1 MKKIKTSKYLLICS
15 ILFFATITF
24 LACNKSKKE
33 LIVNKWKIE
42 EIIIPGQDEMIAKM
56 DSAQKASTIAE
67 LKQMKD
73 NTTFIFNK
81 DSTYE
86 FDLGYTKAEGIYT
99 ISSDEK
105 KILTK
110 AKGESKSESVFIDT
124 LTNNKLVI
132 KQKDYTGKEITI
144 KLVHKN

>member
-1 MKKIKTSKYLLICS
+1 MKKTNISKYLLVCS
-15 ILFFATITF
+15 ILFFVTIAF

-42 EIIIPGQDEMIAKM
+42 EIIIPGQDEMISKM
-56 DSAQKASTIAE
+56 DSAQKASIIAE

-73 NTTFIFNK
+73 NTTFVFNK

-86 FDLGYTKAEGIYT
+86 FDLGYTKAEGIYM
-99 ISSDEK
+99 ISNDEK

-110 AKGESKSESVFIDT
+110 ANGESKSESVFIDT
-124 LTNNKLVI
+124 LTNERLI
-132 KQKDYTGKEITI
+132 IRQKDYSGKEITI
-144 KLVHKN
+144 KLVHKK

>member
-1 MKKIKTSKYLLICS
+1 M
-15 ILFFATITF
+15 FFAVLTF

-33 LIVNKWKIE
+33 LIVNKWKIQ

-110 AKGESKSESVFIDT
+110 AKGESKAESVFIDT
-124 LTNNKLVI
+124 LTNDKLVI

-144 KLVHKN
+144 KLVHKNKVKKSD